1 MLAAHDGD
9 DDALALLLA
18 GLDTKTLVSVVGEVA
33 GLADAIWSTRS
44 DCRATVRPRDLC
56 APAGLS
62 MAGGWFMHMPAQP

>member
-44 DCRATVRPRDLC
+44 DCRAAVRD
-56 APAGLS
+56 GLATYALQLAS
-62 MAGGWFMHMPAQP
+62 Q